1 MRIILA
7 SGSPRREEL
16 LKTLISDFEIIPSS
30 FDEDSI
36 KNIEKDPSKLVEI
49 LSLAKARDIFEIEQK
64 NDEDL
69 IVIGG
74 DTIVYFDGEIMGKP
88 RNKENAFKTLERL
101 QSKSNTVY
109 TGTAVIIK
117 QNGKIIQ
124 EVFSN
129 NTLVKMKKMSKEDIQ
144 EYISTNE
151 PLDKAGSYA
160 VQGTGEKYIDTID
173 GDYYIAV
180 GMDINN
186 IKKIFAKYCIV
197 K

>member
-16 LKTLISDFEIIPSS
+16 LKTIISNFEIIPSS

-36 KNIEKDPSKLVEI
+36 KNMEKNPSKLVEK
-49 LSLAKARDIFEIEQK
+49 LSLEKAMDIFESEQK
-64 NDEDL
+64 NNEDL

-74 DTIVYFDGEIMGKP
+74 DTIVYFDGEIIGKP
-88 RNKENAFKTLERL
+88 KDKADAFKTLERL

-109 TGTAVIIK
+109 TGTAVIIQK
-117 QNGKIIQ
+117 SGKIIK
-124 EVFSN
+124 EVLSN
-129 NTLVKMKKMSKEDIQ
+129 KTVVYMKKMSKEDIE
-144 EYISTNE
+144 EYIASNE

-160 VQGTGEKYIDTID
+160 VQGKGEKYIERID

-197 K
+197 